1 MRNPWNLD
9 SGPFGYV
16 LLRKHLGFTFL
27 QEFSYFTRVSC
38 GAFCYQCWAL
48 MGCGGY
54 LLLWPLLSF
63 SSGEPEYDI
72 SLTKCYLQFP
82 WTLFEVLML
91 AEYLIFW
98 NCVPNFLLFC
108 FFFHLCLLILLLVR
122 FSVLSP
128 FLFSSFSEVMF
139 FISRMIFFSASVL
152 IYDWSI
158 TKDVQALCQWSEF
171 TLGASLQGNGIKAQF
186 FHGRK
191 PTFQHTICFP
201 LGPTHFS
208 RTASSFVIYIIAILF
223 WKYLFI
229 SYVLGLY
236 LCIGFF

>member
-48 MGCGGY
+48 AGCGGH

-63 SSGEPEYDI
+63 SSGETEYDI

-139 FISRMIFFSASVL
+139 FMSRMIFF
-152 IYDWSI
+152 
-158 TKDVQALCQWSEF
+158 
-171 TLGASLQGNGIKAQF
+171 
-186 FHGRK
+186 
-191 PTFQHTICFP
+191 FQH
-201 LGPTHFS
+201 LS
-208 RTASSFVIYIIAILF
+208 LF
-223 WKYLFI
+223 MTEALQKMYKLCV
-229 SYVLGLY
+229 SGLS
-236 LCIGFF
+236 LL